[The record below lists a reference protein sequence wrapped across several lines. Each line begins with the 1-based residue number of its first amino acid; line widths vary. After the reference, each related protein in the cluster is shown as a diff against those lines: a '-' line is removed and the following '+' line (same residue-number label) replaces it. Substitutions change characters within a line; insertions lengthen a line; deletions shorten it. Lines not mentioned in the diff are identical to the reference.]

1 MEKRYCVV
9 TRYVVEE
16 RVYVTA
22 SSEDYVLQI
31 AQECSS
37 DDNTVS
43 EYVDKLSEDI
53 REASIENTPWT
64 DWRLLKDEQA

>member
-1 MEKRYCVV
+1 MEKQYCVV

-22 SSEDYVLQI
+22 SSEDNVLQI
-31 AQECSS
+31 AQECGS

-53 REASIENTPWT
+53 REASIHNTPWT
-64 DWRLLKDEQA
+64 DWRLLKENK

>member
-1 MEKRYCVV
+1 MKKRYCVV

-31 AQECSS
+31 AQECGS

-43 EYVDKLSEDI
+43 EYVNKLSEDI
-53 REASIENTPWT
+53 REATVHNTPWT
-64 DWRLLKDEQA
+64 DWDLIKENK